1 MMNPMQEMPLFTRT
15 FDFITWLMP
24 VTDSFPRSQRFC
36 VTQRL
41 RDAALD
47 FQELIIEAN
56 NCRGQARLDK
66 IGLADAALDKVRLY
80 LRLSHRWEWL
90 KAGQYRHAAKMV
102 AEIGRLLGGWK
113 KATGQ
118 STT

>member
-1 MMNPMQEMPLFTRT
+1 MNTTKEMPLFTRT

-24 VTDSFPRSQRFC
+24 ATDSFPRSQRFF
-36 VTQRL
+36 VTKRL

-56 NCRGQARLDK
+56 NFRGQARLGK
-66 IGLADAALDKVRLY
+66 ITLADAALDKVRFY
-80 LRLSHRWEWL
+80 LRLCYRWEWL
-90 KAGQYRHAAKMV
+90 KPGQYRHAAGMV

-113 KATGQ
+113 KTTGQ

>member
-1 MMNPMQEMPLFTRT
+1 LKEMPIFTRT
-15 FDFITWLMP
+15 LDFITWLLP
-24 VTDSFPRSQRFC
+24 VTDNFPRSRRFT

-41 RDAALD
+41 CDAALD

-66 IGLADAALDKVRLY
+66 ISLADATLDKVRIY

-90 KAGQYRHAAKMV
+90 KPGQYRHAASMV

-113 KATGQ
+113 KTTGQ

>member
-1 MMNPMQEMPLFTRT
+1 MMSPMKEMPLFTRT

-24 VTDSFPRSQRFC
+24 VTDNFPRGQRFF
-36 VTQRL
+36 VTKRL
-41 RDAALD
+41 RDAVLD
-47 FQELIIEAN
+47 FYEFIIEAN

-66 IGLADAALDKVRLY
+66 IGLADAALDKVRIY

-90 KAGQYRHAAKMV
+90 KPGQYRHAAGMV

-113 KATGQ
+113 KTTGQ

>member
-1 MMNPMQEMPLFTRT
+1 MSPMKEMPLFTRT

-24 VTDSFPRSQRFC
+24 ATDNFPRSQRFV

-47 FQELIIEAN
+47 FQELITEAN
-56 NCRGQARLDK
+56 NCRGQARLNK
-66 IGLADAALDKVRLY
+66 IGLADAALDKVRFY
-80 LRLSHRWEWL
+80 LRLSYRWEWL
-90 KAGQYRHAAKMV
+90 KPGQYQHAAGMV

-113 KATGQ
+113 KTTGQ
-118 STT
+118 PTT

>member
-1 MMNPMQEMPLFTRT
+1 MSATKEMPLFTRT
-15 FDFITWLMP
+15 FDFLTWLMP
-24 VTDSFPRSQRFC
+24 VTDNFPRSQRFV

-47 FQELIIEAN
+47 FQELIVEAN
-56 NCRGQARLDK
+56 NCRGQSRLDK

-80 LRLSHRWEWL
+80 LRLSHRWVWL
-90 KAGQYRHAAKMV
+90 KAGQYHHAAGMV
-102 AEIGRLLGGWK
+102 TEIGRLLGGWK
-113 KATGQ
+113 KTTRQ

>member
-1 MMNPMQEMPLFTRT
+1 MSDTKEMPLFTRT

-24 VTDSFPRSQRFC
+24 VTDNFPRSQRFF
-36 VTQRL
+36 VTRRL
-41 RDAALD
+41 RDNALD

-56 NCRGQARLDK
+56 NFRGQARLDK
-66 IGLADAALDKVRLY
+66 INLADAFLDKVRFY

-90 KAGQYRHAAKMV
+90 KPGQYQHAAGMV

-113 KATGQ
+113 KTIRQ
-118 STT
+118 

>member
-1 MMNPMQEMPLFTRT
+1 MSATKEMPLFTRT

-24 VTDSFPRSQRFC
+24 ATDHFPRSQRFF
-36 VTQRL
+36 VTKRL
-41 RDAALD
+41 RDAVLD
-47 FQELIIEAN
+47 FYEFTIEAN

-66 IGLADAALDKVRLY
+66 ISLADAALDKVRIY

-90 KAGQYRHAAKMV
+90 KPGQYHHAAKMV

-113 KATGQ
+113 KTTRQ
-118 STT
+118 STS